1 VAKLGKTPNIGRP
14 GSWHDNA
21 GSGQERKYGPDG
33 LLLGETASI
42 TSLRLADNES
52 DADTCVRGLYEIDE
66 HHGAFSS
73 AQPYDRVHVLGCAA
87 DVLEPSVMQDLELGD
102 VHSAFD
108 GFTVDK
114 LVPKVDRSVQSP
126 T

>member
-1 VAKLGKTPNIGRP
+1 MKK
-14 GSWHDNA
+14 
-21 GSGQERKYGPDG
+21 
-33 LLLGETASI
+33 
-42 TSLRLADNES
+42 S

-66 HHGAFSS
+66 HHGPSS
-73 AQPYDRVHVLGCAA
+73 TAPPYDRVLVLGCAA
-87 DVLEPSVMQDLELGD
+87 DVLEPSVMKDLELGD

-114 LVPKVDRSVQSP
+114 LVPKVDRSVQSA